1 MMNRPDF
8 MEKQVLCLEST
19 DARRLSFRNSNLV
32 LTNEDGKII
41 LQHPC
46 HKIFV
51 VFIRGEFTITSKLLK
66 SAKKFSFPLVFLN
79 YSLRPY
85 FVFNTGIEGNFLL
98 RKMQYSCASEL
109 GIAKHIIA
117 NKVSNQLRLM
127 QSVRY
132 KTKSEKESI
141 SAMQELLNSVQ
152 FAGNNQELLGI
163 EGAAS
168 KLFFQTYFKNI
179 DFKGRKPRIK
189 SDIYNVLLDIG
200 YTYLFQFIEANL
212 SLYGFDIYCGFYHKL
227 FFQRKSLVCDIIEPF
242 RCIID
247 RRLRIGYNLK
257 QIQDGDFIYSKNKF
271 ELKRDSARK
280 YTELFLREI
289 LEHKEDIF
297 LYVQSYYRAFI
308 KKKEIRQYPV
318 FHIGDSK

>member
-1 MMNRPDF
+1 MMSRPDF
-8 MEKQVLCLEST
+8 MEKQVLHIEST
-19 DARRLSFRNSNLV
+19 DAKRLSFKNSNLA
-32 LTNEDGKII
+32 LSDEDGKII
-41 LQHPC
+41 LQHSC

-66 SAKKFSFPLVFLN
+66 NAKKFSFPLIFLS

-85 FVFNTGIEGNFLL
+85 FVFNTGTEGNFLL
-98 RKMQYSCASEL
+98 RKIQYSCSSETE
-109 GIAKHIIA
+109 IAKHVIT
-117 NKVSNQLRLM
+117 NKIHNQLQLM

-141 SAMQELLNSVQ
+141 SSIQKLLRSVQ
-152 FAGNNQELLGI
+152 FARNGQELLGI
-163 EGAAS
+163 EGTAS
-168 KLFFQTYFKNI
+168 KLFFQTYFKNM
-179 DFKGRKPRIK
+179 DFKCRKPRVK
-189 SDIYNVLLDIG
+189 SDMHNVLLDMG

-247 RRLRIGYNLK
+247 KRLRNSYNLK
-257 QIQDGDFIYSKNKF
+257 QIQNSDFIYSENRF
-271 ELKRDSARK
+271 ELKRDSTKK
-280 YTELFLREI
+280 YTELFLRAI

-308 KKKEIRQYPV
+308 KKKKISQYPI
-318 FHIGDSK
+318 FYIGDQK